1 MKCATCA
8 REPSHNHVSRADAIE
23 HDNVPGVQYIAA
35 EVPAVPRAVLAVQ
48 GLALKRPNVR
58 LVPAKT

>member
-1 MKCATCA
+1 M
-8 REPSHNHVSRADAIE
+8 SRADAIE